1 MKPPDD
7 ATSGVHVHEAVAEHP
22 HTVADIVI
30 GLAWTLRDA
39 DDLLEVLQRTVD
51 MAVKIVPGA
60 TNAGITVAVSGP
72 PFTAAATNSLTLQV
86 DARQYAAGDGPCLQA
101 ARTGEIVL
109 VDLTTSPQQW
119 PEFTT
124 DAREVG
130 VQSVL
135 ALPLGAD
142 TVRLGALNIYGP
154 KIDAFSDR
162 HVALLRVLTEQISRT
177 VAEYATTL
185 AEYATTLAAT
195 ELEAQLRQ
203 ALVSRAPIEQAKGIL
218 MAVHHCTTDEAFD
231 QLRTQSQD
239 TNTKLHDVATA
250 FVATHT
256 RPATTTQDD

>member
-1 MKPPDD
+1 MEPTDD
-7 ATSGVHVHEAVAEHP
+7 TTSGAHVHEAVAKHP
-22 HTVADIVI
+22 HEVADIVV

-51 MAVKIVPGA
+51 MAVKVVVGA
-60 TNAGITVAVSGP
+60 TTAGVTVAVSGP

-101 ARTGEIVL
+101 ARTGEVVL
-109 VDLTTSPQQW
+109 IDLTTTPQQW

-142 TVRLGALNIYGP
+142 TLRLGALNLYGP
-154 KIDAFSDR
+154 TPDAFSDR

-185 AEYATTLAAT
+185 AAT
-195 ELEAQLRQ
+195 ELEADLRQ
-203 ALVSRAPIEQAKGIL
+203 ALLSRAPIEQAKGIL
-218 MAVHHCTTDEAFD
+218 MAVHHCTAEEAFD
-231 QLRTQSQD
+231 RLRTQSQD
-239 TNTKLHDVATA
+239 TNIKIRDVATA

-256 RPATTTQDD
+256 QPAPTTQDD

>member
-1 MKPPDD
+1 MKPEGDI
-7 ATSGVHVHEAVAEHP
+7 ASGAHVHEAVAKHP
-22 HTVADIVI
+22 HEVADIVI

-51 MAVKIVPGA
+51 MAVKVVVGA
-60 TNAGITVAVSGP
+60 TNAGVTVAVSGP

-101 ARTGEIVL
+101 ARTGEVVL

-124 DAREVG
+124 DARNVG

-135 ALPLGAD
+135 ALP
-142 TVRLGALNIYGP
+142 LGALNIYGP
-154 KIDAFSDR
+154 KIDAFSGR

-177 VAEYATTL
+177 VAEYATTI
-185 AEYATTLAAT
+185 AAT
-195 ELEAQLRQ
+195 DLEAHLRQ

-218 MAVHHCTTDEAFD
+218 MAVHHCTADEAFD
-231 QLRTQSQD
+231 RLRTQSQD

-256 RPATTTQDD
+256 RPATTT